1 MQFSPLNQVFLQ
13 WFAQFDKIRA
23 VAGNSNQHILVV
35 LGVFLC
41 SPHGLGA
48 HDVIIVI
55 IGISYLKMVKEDILS
70 GVLDQPLVVRNFS
83 ELTKTEI
90 SAKK

>member
-1 MQFSPLNQVFLQ
+1 MATLQ
-13 WFAQFDKIRA
+13 TAT
-23 VAGNSNQHILVV
+23 LV
-35 LGVFLC
+35 LSIPIAF
-41 SPHGLGA
+41 
-48 HDVIIVI
+48 IIVI

>member
-1 MQFSPLNQVFLQ
+1 MLSIPIAF
-13 WFAQFDKIRA
+13 
-23 VAGNSNQHILVV
+23 
-35 LGVFLC
+35 
-41 SPHGLGA
+41 
-48 HDVIIVI
+48 IIVI